1 MILCLQSQVTPQSG
15 QVNAVAVEFW
25 LEQLTRLARWQHERC
40 VLYAIDHLLRTAF
53 TSTEARGK
61 VQEFFSKLCTVS
73 LSFLLSPVVV
83 NTTNIKLLLFISPAV
98 VILNYNFFDGPAFF
112 ISLLL

>member
-25 LEQLTRLARWQHERC
+25 LEQLTRLARWQHDRC

-53 TSTEARGK
+53 TSTEARGR

-73 LSFLLSPVVV
+73 LSFL
-83 NTTNIKLLLFISPAV
+83 ISPSVA
-98 VILNYNFFDGPAFF
+98 ILNYNFFYGQTFF
-112 ISLLL
+112 VSQFFVACSE